1 MNILKSY
8 YHHYTI
14 ISKNIQYKYKIKIVC
29 IIWKYSYKK
38 AVISLGFVQNY
49 TIRLFKVNKSTCNE
63 DKIVNEVDR
72 KFNNRRSMS
81 SKGCPYDNAVSE
93 ATYNIFK
100 TEFVMNNFIKETLNK
115 STVEKANR

>member
-49 TIRLFKVNKSTCNE
+49 TIRWFKINKSTCNE

-72 KFNNRRSMS
+72 KF
-81 SKGCPYDNAVSE
+81 
-93 ATYNIFK
+93 
-100 TEFVMNNFIKETLNK
+100 KETLNK